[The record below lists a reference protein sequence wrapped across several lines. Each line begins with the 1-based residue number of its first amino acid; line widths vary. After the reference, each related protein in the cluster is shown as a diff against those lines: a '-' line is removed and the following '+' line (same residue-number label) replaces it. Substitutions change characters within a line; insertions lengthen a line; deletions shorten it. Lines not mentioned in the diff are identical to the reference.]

1 MHELAITQSVV
12 DEVRSRAGS
21 RPVHRVRLRVGALTA
36 VAPGSMLFCFDLVTA
51 GTVLEGATLDID
63 MVPGQAACRS
73 CGVSFTMA
81 DAVALCACGSA
92 EVTVLAGRELTIVS
106 MEVG

>member
-1 MHELAITQSVV
+1 VHELAITQSVV

-36 VAPGSMLFCFDLVTA
+36 IAPGSMLFCFDLVTA
-51 GTVLEGATLDID
+51 GTVLEGATLDIE
-63 MVPGQAACRS
+63 VSPGQGTCRS
-73 CGVSFTMA
+73 CGASVTLP
-81 DAVALCACGSA
+81 DPLPLCPCGSA
-92 EVTVLAGRELTIVS
+92 DVAVLAGRELTIVS